1 MDNKKET
8 PVISEDA
15 LAKLQ
20 EQMRGMSG
28 GNPAAEEKKP
38 GFFKR
43 VINGVKDFCYITSK
57 KDSELYTIEDSIDDA
72 ADFGL
77 VDDVKS
83 SKANRMVLAVFAFFI
98 LMFIWAWLSEI
109 SEVTKGSGKVIPS
122 SKEQII
128 QSLDGGIITY
138 IAIKE
143 GDIVQAGQTLAML
156 DSTRTTSNLE
166 ESVAKY
172 NTALAASVRL
182 QAEVDKN
189 PSDKLLFPDE
199 LDNNPALKEYET
211 KLWISRKHQ
220 FNQTIANLQKSQ
232 ANISRQLNIN
242 RQLEKAGASSV
253 MDILRLEKELIDL
266 RSKEEEYIANFY
278 VTSHQELAKIMAEVN
293 SLTPLIKGRQ
303 DYVSRTVIT
312 SPVKGIVKNIQTST
326 IGGVVP
332 PNGILMDIVPL
343 EDTLIIEAKISP
355 KDIAFIHPGQTAKV
369 KITAY
374 DYAIFGGLEGVVHVI
389 SPDTVKD
396 EVKSDVT
403 WYRIYVQTQSDHL
416 VNKSGQSFA
425 ITPGMIA
432 TIEITTGSKTVLQ
445 YLIKPFNKVNEALR
459 ER

>member
-1 MDNKKET
+1 M
-8 PVISEDA
+8 
-15 LAKLQ
+15 L
-20 EQMRGMSG
+20 
-28 GNPAAEEKKP
+28 
-38 GFFKR
+38 
-43 VINGVKDFCYITSK
+43 
-57 KDSELYTIEDSIDDA
+57 
-72 ADFGL
+72 
-77 VDDVKS
+77 
-83 SKANRMVLAVFAFFI
+83 FFI